1 MKGNLPAEK
10 GDAIVCRNKRPDRQR
25 PAPPEERSIVS
36 PICPITV
43 QPARRE
49 DLQVLPGWFSTE
61 AELIQWGGPQ
71 LSFPLDA
78 PQLAAM
84 WAEYSDTPPRRL
96 IWSGHGAGTGI
107 VAHAQAVLNWPER
120 TARLARIGLA
130 PALRGQGLAQDF
142 LAAVIAQLAELEDFT
157 RLELNVY
164 SFNQPAIRLYER
176 LGFTTEDIAP
186 ATAAAAK
193 HGWEVMRMAR
203 PLP

>member
-1 MKGNLPAEK
+1 VP
-10 GDAIVCRNKRPDRQR
+10 
-25 PAPPEERSIVS
+25 

-71 LSFPLDA
+71 LHFPLDES
-78 PQLAAM
+78 QLAAM
-84 WAEYSDTPPRRL
+84 WAEYRDTPPRRL

-107 VAHAQAVLNWPER
+107 LAHAQAVLNWPGK

-130 PALRGQGLAQDF
+130 PAQRGQGLAQHF
-142 LAAVIAQLAELEDFT
+142 LATVVMRLAELESFT

-193 HGWEVMRMAR
+193 QGWQVMRMAR
-203 PLP
+203 SLP